1 MAPSVPM
8 SILGITGGIASGKS
22 ICRDLLVERIGAI
35 AFDADACVSELLEEE
50 AAVREQILERVHPD
64 AYASGKA
71 NRALLRELIYGDIHK
86 KRALE
91 EILHPVVRGRWLAE
105 AQKAKL
111 AGKFFVADIPLL
123 FETGSEAQFDR
134 IITVGCSVETQLA
147 RLCARDALSP
157 EMSKKIIASQMPFDI
172 KISKTHHLIWNDG
185 SLDALTAQVE
195 LVARYLHD

>member
-1 MAPSVPM
+1 M

-35 AFDADACVSELLEEE
+35 AFDADACVSELLEED

-91 EILHPVVRGRWLAE
+91 EILHPVVRGALASRST
-105 AQKAKL
+105 K
-111 AGKFFVADIPLL
+111 
-123 FETGSEAQFDR
+123 
-134 IITVGCSVETQLA
+134 
-147 RLCARDALSP
+147 
-157 EMSKKIIASQMPFDI
+157 SQTCGEVFR
-172 KISKTHHLIWNDG
+172 S
-185 SLDALTAQVE
+185 
-195 LVARYLHD
+195 

>member
-1 MAPSVPM
+1 M

-22 ICRDLLVERIGAI
+22 TFRDLLVQRIDAI
-35 AFDADACVSELLEEE
+35 AFDADACVSELLEEDVT
-50 AAVREQILERVHPD
+50 VREQIVERVHPD
-64 AYASGKA
+64 AYASERPD
-71 NRALLRELIYGDIHK
+71 RALLRRLIYGDIHK

-91 EILHPVVRGRWLAE
+91 DILHPVVRARWLTA
-105 AQKAKL
+105 AQEAKL
-111 AGKFFVADIPLL
+111 AGKPFVADIPLL
-123 FETGSEAQFDR
+123 FETGAEAQFDR

-157 EMSKKIIASQMPFDI
+157 EMSKKIIASQMPIEI

-195 LVARYLHD
+195 LLSRYLHD

>member
-1 MAPSVPM
+1 M

-22 ICRDLLVERIGAI
+22 ICRDLLAERIGAI
-35 AFDADACVSELLEEE
+35 AFDADTCVSELLEED
-50 AAVREQILERVHPD
+50 ATVREQILERIHPD

-71 NRALLRELIYGDIHK
+71 NRALLRELIYGDVHK

-91 EILHPVVRGRWLAE
+91 EILHPVVRGRWLAQ

-111 AGKFFVADIPLL
+111 AGKSFVVDIPLL
-123 FETGSEAQFDR
+123 FETGAEAQFDR
-134 IITVGCSVETQLA
+134 IITVGCSIETQLA
-147 RLCARDALSP
+147 RLCARDASSP
-157 EMSKKIIASQMPFDI
+157 EMSKKIIALQMPLDI

-195 LVARYLHD
+195 LVARYLHDD

>member
-1 MAPSVPM
+1 M
-8 SILGITGGIASGKS
+8 ILGITGGIASGKS
-22 ICRDLLVERIGAI
+22 TFRDLLAERIAAI
-35 AFDADACVSELLEEE
+35 VFDADACVSELLEEDLG
-50 AAVREQILERVHPD
+50 VREQILERVHPD
-64 AYASGKA
+64 AYASGRA
-71 NRALLRELIYGDIHK
+71 NRALLRKLIYGDIHK

-91 EILHPVVRGRWLAE
+91 EILHSVVRARWLGEAE
-105 AQKAKL
+105 EAKL
-111 AGKFFVADIPLL
+111 AEKPFIADIPLL

-195 LVARYLHD
+195 LLARYLHDD

>member
-1 MAPSVPM
+1 M

-22 ICRDLLVERIGAI
+22 TFRDLLVQRIGAI
-35 AFDADACVSELLEEE
+35 VFDADACVSELLEED
-50 AAVREQILERVHPD
+50 ANIREQISERVHPD
-64 AYASGKA
+64 AYASGRP
-71 NRALLRELIYGDIHK
+71 NRSLLRKLIYGDIHK

-91 EILHPVVRGRWLAE
+91 EILHPVVRARWLGE
-105 AQKAKL
+105 AQEAKL
-111 AGKFFVADIPLL
+111 AGKPFVADIPLL
-123 FETGSEAQFDR
+123 FETGTEGQFDR

-157 EMSKKIIASQMPFDI
+157 EISKKIIASQMPIEI

-195 LVARYLHD
+195 LLSRYLHD